1 MSDRKKQL
9 LELLQSD
16 PNDVFLHYALGMEA
30 LSENDLQAAL
40 TQFQK
45 TIGLQENYH
54 AAYYQLAL
62 IYRNI
67 DITDVAFT
75 FASKGL
81 KHAQDEKNIKA
92 VQEFQSLINELQ
104 EINF

>member
-54 AAYYQLAL
+54 AAE
-62 IYRNI
+62 
-67 DITDVAFT
+67 T
-75 FASKGL
+75 FKL
-81 KHAQDEKNIKA
+81 MQREQFLN
-92 VQEFQSLINELQ
+92 VT
-104 EINF
+104 